1 MTGLA
6 GHLRTIFTNH
16 VPKYHTLHER
26 GSVYSPPHP
35 DEVGC
40 VQQCSSLQVGK
51 QVWRGRVTCSW
62 PRQRGSSVWL

>member
-51 QVWRGRVTCSW
+51 QV
-62 PRQRGSSVWL
+62 